1 MKIFLLLIS
10 ATLLFAQLDP
20 SISYTCDVSNNKIIF
35 DYAKTK
41 EEVMTNEEKNI
52 WRLRKLRTV
61 KQTEEKGYWEAW
73 VEKSRVVKRT
83 CVAKNGTYN
92 IEIGV
97 TSGNAN
103 NLYGRCGGWLTAWTK
118 IIKEDKTLLHQQF
131 ESDCNTDG
139 LIPHLEFD
147 MNIDKVSDDKF
158 IKFDDYFKTYN
169 KD

>member
-1 MKIFLLLIS
+1 MKTFLLLIS
-10 ATLLFAQLDP
+10 ATLLFAQPDP

-35 DYAKTK
+35 NYAKTE

-83 CVAKNGTYN
+83 CTTKDGTYN

-97 TSGNAN
+97 ISGNPG
-103 NLYGRCGGWLTAWTK
+103 NLYGRCGGWLTAWAK
-118 IIKEDKTLLHQQF
+118 IKKNNKLLAEEQF
-131 ESDCNTDG
+131 ETDCSTDK
-139 LIPHLEFD
+139 ITPRFEFD
-147 MNIDKVSDDKF
+147 TTQDKVVNNKVLTHDE
-158 IKFDDYFKTYN
+158 YYRTYN
-169 KD
+169 KH